1 MDVSCLLSP
10 HLILLLLSQR
20 LIITSLFN
28 NNIRYLLFTRLHS
41 EPMTGINSFNPLND
55 PMEMCNLLTKCG
67 QWRGAVGGRQSVC
80 VVVLGEGGGGESLFI
95 LFLVSGVP
103 ELQEGEAS
111 DSDPPR
117 LSAYP

>member
-1 MDVSCLLSP
+1 M
-10 HLILLLLSQR
+10 
-20 LIITSLFN
+20 
-28 NNIRYLLFTRLHS
+28 
-41 EPMTGINSFNPLND
+41 
-55 PMEMCNLLTKCG
+55 
-67 QWRGAVGGRQSVC
+67 GGRQSVC